1 MRASEQLLAFYL
13 RLRPI
18 YDRESRRYTKAR
30 LEKRLAK
37 ATNCLNG
44 LDRWIDDDAHGK
56 LPLWK
61 EELATP
67 FIDLKS
73 QAASLDQPFRLF
85 VIGMGNAG
93 KSSVINALV
102 GQPVAPI
109 AFTAKTWKIDVFRA
123 ADADQAIVR
132 YAEAPERLCSVAEAE
147 HIAATEEDRAA
158 AAQQRIKQE
167 RRSLARNLSGQARQ
181 EAYEKIERQ
190 YGYKSPVIEIDW
202 PVHGSELLQHFSLVD
217 TPGTSQTLL
226 HRRVENTEKAYFQ
239 KANGILWVIPADR
252 LEDGSTHKAVLE
264 NEARFGRKFGSTIAI
279 LNKMDLVQKQDKEH
293 GEERVLQRAHE
304 VYGEH
309 FKTILP
315 LAAKSASDA
324 IERDDQEALTA
335 SGLPALLDA
344 IRSEFFL
351 TANSMQL
358 DDARESIA
366 AVQAQMKSTLQE
378 LRDELAEADRDYLE
392 RKSTWKRDVAAA
404 RETATAQIKDF
415 FVSELRRIVQKAK
428 NYEDKIDELEGD
440 ERQRFIAN
448 SVFEQDYFTQEFDW
462 LRHMIASDITLL
474 VRSNRRRMM
483 FIEYEHL
490 YDALQQAAEAE
501 NASLAIDTA
510 MDEDDFSTS
519 LEQFALG
526 GLVGVGVMALLGP
539 IGLVA
544 GLFGAT
550 SYGHSVVRFIK
561 GIFGY
566 GIADKIKDAYSQ
578 KLNDLEHKVVAIT
591 NSAYDEACQSL
602 LELEAHT
609 FAEVYAPQ
617 DELDEVR
624 ACLNHIESA
633 TTELQ
638 LERVPLGRLIK
649 GEIA

>member
-30 LEKRLAK
+30 LEKRLSRA
-37 ATNCLNG
+37 ADDLNA
-44 LDRWIDDDAHGK
+44 LDRWIDDDSRGK

-67 FIDLKS
+67 LIDLKS

-102 GQPVAPI
+102 RQEVAPI

-123 ADADQAIVR
+123 ADTDQAIVR
-132 YAEAPERLCSVAEAE
+132 YAEAPERLCSIAEAE

-264 NEARFGRKFGSTIAI
+264 NEARFGRKFGSTIAV
-279 LNKMDLVQKQDKEH
+279 LNKIDNVRKQQH
-293 GEERVLQRAHE
+293 GEQRVLQRAHE

-366 AVQAQMKSTLQE
+366 AVQARTKASLQDLRQE
-378 LRDELAEADRDYLE
+378 LAAADSDYRE
-392 RKSTWKRDVAAA
+392 RKDAWEREVAAA

-428 NYEDKIDELEGD
+428 TYEDKIDELEGE
-440 ERQRFIAN
+440 ERQQFIAEK
-448 SVFEQDYFTQEFDW
+448 VFEQDYFTQEFDR
-462 LRHMIASDITLL
+462 LRQSLAASIDLL

-490 YDALQQAAEAE
+490 FEALQQLPEAE
-501 NASLAIDTA
+501 NTTLTIETG
-510 MDEDDFSTS
+510 MDEGEFSTTVG
-519 LEQFALG
+519 QFALG
-526 GLVGVGVMALLGP
+526 GLLGVGAMAMLGP
-539 IGLVA
+539 VGLAA
-544 GLFGAT
+544 GLLGAT
-550 SYGHSVVRFIK
+550 SYGHSVVRFVK
-561 GIFGY
+561 GIFGC
-566 GIADKIKDAYSQ
+566 GIADTIKDAYTE
-578 KLNDLEHKVVAIT
+578 KLNGLEQKVDAVTAD
-591 NSAYDEACQSL
+591 AYDKARLRL
-602 LELEAHT
+602 LELEDRT
-609 FAEVYAPQ
+609 FAEVYAPHG
-617 DELDEVR
+617 ELDAVR
-624 ACLNHIESA
+624 TCLDRIESA
-633 TTELQ
+633 AQELR
-638 LERVPLGRLIK
+638 LERIPLGRLIK
-649 GEIA
+649 